1 MLKAMAVLR
10 TLSLLFITGYSFR
23 AMPWYTSVPRT
34 LDEQYARCSGAV
46 DMLVRAAWFA
56 VAWILLETIV
66 GWWMAARQSRKNAS
80 AAAPPKPAG
89 A

>member
-1 MLKAMAVLR
+1 MLKTMAVVR
-10 TLSLLFITGYSFR
+10 TLFLLFIVGYAFR

-46 DMLVRAAWFA
+46 DMLVRATWFA

-66 GWWMAARQSRKNAS
+66 GWWVATRKRRQAALTT
-80 AAAPPKPAG
+80 PPPAG